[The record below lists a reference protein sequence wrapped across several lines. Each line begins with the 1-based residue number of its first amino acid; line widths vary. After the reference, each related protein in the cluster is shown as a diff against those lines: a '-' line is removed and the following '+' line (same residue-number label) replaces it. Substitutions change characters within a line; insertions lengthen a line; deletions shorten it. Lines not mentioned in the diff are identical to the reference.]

1 MPKSLIN
8 GVNIYYESH
17 GTGFPL
23 ILAHGLGGNAGEWRF
38 QTNEFAEHYRTIL
51 WDMRG
56 QGQSD
61 SSPDPVDYGYAKS
74 AEDLLGLL
82 DHLEIGQAY
91 VGGTSLGGG
100 VVAHFAVNHP
110 DRVAAL
116 LVFDSA
122 SAGGVPITDKA
133 RAMREKTIELA
144 ETQGMAALADYI
156 LEANPNLATRGGQGQ
171 AEDEAKALKE
181 RFLGG
186 NAMGYANNVRGMIN
200 STPISPEKL
209 AQLKVPALVM
219 GGGDEPSPPL
229 KLTHERI
236 PNSQMYSIPGAG
248 HLSNMDQPEIFN
260 QCVLE
265 FLKHVDAERLE
276 LEKKA
281 AAR

>member
-38 QTNEFAEHYRTIL
+38 QTTEFAEHYRTIL

-122 SAGGVPITDKA
+122 SAGGVPITDGYRGDAPCPVKVHR
-133 RAMREKTIELA
+133 RAVFSWGL
-144 ETQGMAALADYI
+144 ET
-156 LEANPNLATRGGQGQ
+156 GGCHCHGDRQ
-171 AEDEAKALKE
+171 
-181 RFLGG
+181 RSPS
-186 NAMGYANNVRGMIN
+186 VR
-200 STPISPEKL
+200 
-209 AQLKVPALVM
+209 
-219 GGGDEPSPPL
+219 
-229 KLTHERI
+229 
-236 PNSQMYSIPGAG
+236 SQ
-248 HLSNMDQPEIFN
+248 HW
-260 QCVLE
+260 
-265 FLKHVDAERLE
+265 
-276 LEKKA
+276 
-281 AAR
+281 